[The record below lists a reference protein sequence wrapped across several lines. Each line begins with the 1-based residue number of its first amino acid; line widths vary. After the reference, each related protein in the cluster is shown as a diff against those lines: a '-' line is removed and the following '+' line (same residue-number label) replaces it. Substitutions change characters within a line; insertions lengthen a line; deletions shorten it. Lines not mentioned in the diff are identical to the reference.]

1 MNQEKN
7 VKQSFE
13 KQEYI
18 KPCVDIITLNGDII
32 TFSGDIGEWDT
43 EM

>member
-1 MNQEKN
+1 MRQEKDI
-7 VKQSFE
+7 KQTLE
-13 KQEYI
+13 KCEYI
-18 KPCVDIITLNGDII
+18 KPCVDIILFDGDII